1 MKSLERSACRLSAS
15 ISSACFIELAFTQ
28 RHCKTLCRLDSNSV
42 LFPVCSASRPTFTHV
57 ASNIAF
63 KNLTRPDC
71 RRSAF
76 SPLSNFAQVF
86 HVAMH
91 NIDCLHAVAPT
102 PTPLPLNS
110 FLSSFVRR
118 QFHFTSRAAQPTFVT
133 LFEADFP
140 RTARNFFFFFD
151 IFWSIQLALDKMTP
165 FSAALHR
172 QRLHAVLYRLD
183 EISSTVGLPL
193 GLSLSDFDRLCHRT
207 CRHPT
212 PLHDSRSI

>member
-110 FLSSFVRR
+110 FLSSFVRS
-118 QFHFTSRAAQPTFVT
+118 FASFTSLLALRY
-133 LFEADFP
+133 P
-140 RTARNFFFFFD
+140 RSSHSSKLISRLPLATVFFFFF
-151 IFWSIQLALDKMTP
+151 FVMQSSRRT
-165 FSAALHR
+165 SLHLTR
-172 QRLHAVLYRLD
+172 
-183 EISSTVGLPL
+183 
-193 GLSLSDFDRLCHRT
+193 
-207 CRHPT
+207 
-212 PLHDSRSI
+212 

>member
-110 FLSSFVRR
+110 FLSSFVRSPVSL
-118 QFHFTSRAAQPTFVT
+118 HFSRCATHVQSHSSKLISRLPLATV
-133 LFEADFP
+133 
-140 RTARNFFFFFD
+140 FFFFF
-151 IFWSIQLALDKMTP
+151 FFVMQSSRRT
-165 FSAALHR
+165 SLHLTR
-172 QRLHAVLYRLD
+172 
-183 EISSTVGLPL
+183 
-193 GLSLSDFDRLCHRT
+193 
-207 CRHPT
+207 
-212 PLHDSRSI
+212 

>member
-110 FLSSFVRR
+110 FLSSFVRSPVSL
-118 QFHFTSRAAQPTFVT
+118 HFSRCATHVHHIT
-133 LFEADFP
+133 LFQADFP
-140 RTARNFFFFFD
+140 TTARNSFFFFSFLMQ
-151 IFWSIQLALDKMTP
+151 SSRRT
-165 FSAALHR
+165 SLHLTR
-172 QRLHAVLYRLD
+172 
-183 EISSTVGLPL
+183 
-193 GLSLSDFDRLCHRT
+193 
-207 CRHPT
+207 
-212 PLHDSRSI
+212 

>member
-110 FLSSFVRR
+110 FLSSFVRSPVSL
-118 QFHFTSRAAQPTFVT
+118 HFSRCATHVHHT
-133 LFEADFP
+133 LPSSFP
-140 RTARNFFFFFD
+140 DYRSQQFFFFLMQ
-151 IFWSIQLALDKMTP
+151 SSRRT
-165 FSAALHR
+165 SLHLTR
-172 QRLHAVLYRLD
+172 
-183 EISSTVGLPL
+183 
-193 GLSLSDFDRLCHRT
+193 
-207 CRHPT
+207 
-212 PLHDSRSI
+212 